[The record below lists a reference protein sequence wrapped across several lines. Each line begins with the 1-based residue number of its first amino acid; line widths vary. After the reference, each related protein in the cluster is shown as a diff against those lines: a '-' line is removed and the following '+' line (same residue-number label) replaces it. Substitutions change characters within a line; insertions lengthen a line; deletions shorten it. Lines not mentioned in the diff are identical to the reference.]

1 MCNDICKIF
10 APSGRE
16 DALREYIVSAINSR
30 FDKVEVDSFGNV
42 IAATGTPE
50 LYIECGLDGCGIM
63 LTSLEDGKA
72 HFAGVGGINAEYLIG
87 KKIIFDDLS
96 VGIVRF
102 DGKDKS
108 KSQISDLYLECS
120 TKSRKI
126 GDFGVV
132 KSGYCETDEAM
143 FANGLSNKAG
153 VMAVVAA
160 ISGCDKIKDVGVLFS
175 AQKRLGARGIRTF
188 FGNGQFEKVLTVE
201 GVSAEKVKEASI
213 VVADKN
219 GVCGKELKEQLLKI
233 FDKVAVCDENLCM
246 GDIII
251 ASKGAQCGALAIPVS
266 NKDDNFEKI
275 LKKDFNCA
283 ADVLKKVLADGEA

>member
-16 DALREYIVSAINSR
+16 GDLREYIVSAVKNR
-30 FDKVEVDSFGNV
+30 FDKVEVDTFGNIV
-42 IAATGTPE
+42 AVSGNPQ
-50 LYIECGLDGCGIM
+50 LWIECGLDGCGIM
-63 LTSLEDGKA
+63 LTSIEDGKA

-87 KKIIFDDLS
+87 KKILFDDNS

-120 TKSRKI
+120 TQKRKI

-132 KSGYCETDEAM
+132 KSGYCETDDAM

-153 VMAVVAA
+153 VMAVMTAV
-160 ISGCDKIKDVGVLFS
+160 SGCNKIGDIGILFS

-188 FGNGQFEKVLTVE
+188 FGNGEYEKVLTVE
-201 GVSAEKVKEASI
+201 GVSAQKIKETSI

-219 GVCGKELKEQLLKI
+219 GVCGRELKEELLKVY
-233 FDKVAVCDENLCM
+233 DKAAVCDENLCM
-246 GDIII
+246 GDIIT
-251 ASKGAQCGALAIPVS
+251 ASKGAQCGALALPVS

-275 LKKDFNCA
+275 LKKDFDCA
-283 ADVLKKVLADGEA
+283 VEILRKVMTGEN